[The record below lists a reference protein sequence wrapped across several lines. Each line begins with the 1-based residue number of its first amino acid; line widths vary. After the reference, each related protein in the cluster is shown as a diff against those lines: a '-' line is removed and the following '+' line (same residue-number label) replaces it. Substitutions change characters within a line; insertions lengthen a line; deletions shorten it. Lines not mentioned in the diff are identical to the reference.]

1 MTPPRWLR
9 RIVRNFPENGL
20 KVLLSNAANL
30 QDVLQLL
37 RVKLRTLLDF
47 SQLHVEPTRFIH
59 RNYRHLEA
67 DLVLTVPLRD
77 RSGPPILIYI
87 LIEHQT
93 EPDPFMAFRVLE
105 YVVLIYRR
113 QMQTWERE
121 HGSLDG
127 FKFQP
132 VLPIVLYSGTRTWDD
147 IDPLRELMELSVE
160 AATEL
165 RAVAPSLKP
174 LFLNVSS
181 VGDDEL
187 TRQGGVFGWILRLLE
202 RRKMRPEIFEA
213 ALERVL
219 QNLEGLSEVDRQRW
233 RELLAYLQALV
244 YNERPGIEHEPL
256 RTKIQE
262 QFSRAEDQRE
272 VRSMEKTIW
281 QTIMDQGR
289 AEGEQREAL
298 RSRKQMLE
306 RMLRKKF
313 RRVPARVVKRIEAET
328 RVGQLDAW
336 LDEFATTD
344 TLEAMSV
351 AQSE

>member
-1 MTPPRWLR
+1 
-9 RIVRNFPENGL
+9 
-20 KVLLSNAANL
+20 
-30 QDVLQLL
+30 
-37 RVKLRTLLDF
+37 
-47 SQLHVEPTRFIH
+47 
-59 RNYRHLEA
+59 
-67 DLVLTVPLRD
+67 
-77 RSGPPILIYI
+77 
-87 LIEHQT
+87 
-93 EPDPFMAFRVLE
+93 
-105 YVVLIYRR
+105 VLIYRR